1 MISDSELFDI
11 NLDLPPETIP
21 SPVKVANPVF
31 DLSNITFKP
40 IEQVVNIT
48 SAPKAKTTKQKAT
61 KSSNA
66 TKLTANPEGQL
77 VASNIYSPPE
87 ELVTP
92 DPSEGVY
99 VIHDFEI
106 KESLFTQEELAL
118 KPLEDVFTKNS
129 KIKNDELV
137 KFFIIKYKIMEYKCS
152 GRNCP
157 MKGAIWRRRPAYLIL
172 NRKNNRQNDLTTN
185 NLSLICPN
193 CYVQDKGAE
202 LFNNFKSRS
211 ESKCIGCGYP
221 VKKGFEL
228 CYVCSEKM
236 RKVSAVSTVDDY
248 AELAIRTEQSGPH
261 INESKP
267 APTPSTDAITFSIQ
281 DFDKEIAALGI
292 GLGSKTVTPAIPS
305 IDLDAELAKYKAA
318 IATDLDNV
326 GNGILPANIKK
337 SKSVPSGVIH
347 YTKHRATGLPAS
359 NGTQSKLNLAV
370 TQELLDAL
378 ADI

>member
-1 MISDSELFDI
+1 MDNDSELFDI
-11 NLDLPPETIP
+11 NLDLPTNITTTPI
-21 SPVKVANPVF
+21 F
-31 DLSNITFKP
+31 DLSNITFTP
-40 IEQVVNIT
+40 IEQTINIT
-48 SAPKAKTTKQKAT
+48 PAPPAKKKPA
-61 KSSNA
+61 KSSNTA
-66 TKLTANPEGQL
+66 KLTVNPNGQL
-77 VASNIYSPPE
+77 VASNIYGPPE
-87 ELVTP
+87 ELITP

-99 VIHDFEI
+99 AIHDFEI
-106 KESLFTQEELAL
+106 KESQFTQEELAL

-137 KFFIIKYKIMEYKCS
+137 KFFIIKYKIMEYRCA

-172 NRKNNRQNDLTTN
+172 NRKNNRQNDLTTT

-236 RKVSAVSTVDDY
+236 RKVSAVSSVEDY
-248 AELAIRTEQSGPH
+248 AELAIRTDQPIQNSIADP
-261 INESKP
+261 KP
-267 APTPSTDAITFSIQ
+267 NYTASATPATTDTISFSTQ

-292 GLGSKTVTPAIPS
+292 GFGNNTVTPAMPS

-318 IATDLDNV
+318 IETDLDNV
-326 GNGILPANIKK
+326 GSGNLPANTKK
-337 SKSVPSGVIH
+337 SKPLPSGVIH
-347 YTKHRATGLPAS
+347 YTKHKAGQPS
-359 NGTQSKLNLAV
+359 GGTNNQSKLNLAV